1 MSQKSPLLKKKKRKT
16 LDLNR
21 TVLLSQMKER
31 VEAAFVAREQDKSE
45 NVAEIYSANHATS
58 PIENNEDVIVTP
70 GDDFTEKPYSEE
82 EESEEKNMI
91 SRKTIIKVLLLIIMF
106 LLQLVRN
113 PAMILTKL
121 GMMQN

>member
-1 MSQKSPLLKKKKRKT
+1 
-16 LDLNR
+16 
-21 TVLLSQMKER
+21 MKER

-70 GDDFTEKPYSEE
+70 GDDFIEKPYSEE

-91 SRKTIIKVLLLIIMF
+91 SRKNHHQSSTTNNHVFVATSEESSNDTDETGNDVKLKNVICVRWRFLIENG
-106 LLQLVRN
+106 LV
-113 PAMILTKL
+113 
-121 GMMQN
+121 